1 MKTVFYPVA
10 FKQTI
15 FTGWRRGVSGPGNAS
30 SDASSTVN
38 LDHITSDQYAQA
50 YLDYLFSDKGPV
62 AALKNYFTEASENLS
77 PLGCKNK
84 RGERSG
90 TEQSD
95 GVQRVDMGKGDD
107 RGRRLQKEEEC
118 ERSDESLKLSIVET
132 QLPESL
138 DHNLHGAAST

>member
-1 MKTVFYPVA
+1 M
-10 FKQTI
+10 
-15 FTGWRRGVSGPGNAS
+15 
-30 SDASSTVN
+30 
-38 LDHITSDQYAQA
+38 
-50 YLDYLFSDKGPV
+50 
-62 AALKNYFTEASENLS
+62 AALKNYFTEAGENLS

-84 RGERSG
+84 RGERNG

-118 ERSDESLKLSIVET
+118 KRSDESLKLSIVET